1 MAAMIPVTA
10 SIALDPDEIEMTF
23 IRASGPGGQ
32 NVNKVSSAVQLR
44 FDVTNSPSLTDGVKE
59 RLSALA
65 GSRLTKDGV
74 LVLTADQFRTQ
85 ERNKA
90 DAIAR
95 LVDLV
100 RKAAHVPKPRK
111 ATKPSK
117 ATKARRVDSKVKRG
131 AVKARRGGAIDFD

>member
-1 MAAMIPVTA
+1 MIPVTP
-10 SIALDPDEIEMTF
+10 SISLDDDEIELSF

-32 NVNKVSSAVQLR
+32 NVNKVSTAVQLR
-44 FDVTNSPSLTDGVKE
+44 FDMAASPSLADDVKE
-59 RLSALA
+59 RLARLA

-74 LVLTADQFRTQ
+74 IVLTADQFRTQ

-100 RKAAHVPKPRK
+100 ARAAERPKPRK
-111 ATKPSK
+111 ATRPTRASQE
-117 ATKARRVDSKVKRG
+117 RRMDSKTKHG
-131 AVKARRGGAIDFD
+131 TLKSRRAGKIDFD